1 MADLDPADQAVT
13 VASVREEDGTPVVY
27 LSGEL
32 DLTSAGQFSTAID
45 AALGSHP
52 GRLILDASGLTFMDS
67 SGIVLLVSAAFAL
80 WAVLRGRR
88 LRRQRN
94 LALASFVFALPVLP
108 VLLSLGVL
116 FRTYL

>member
-13 VASVREEDGTPVVY
+13 VASVREENGTPVVY

-32 DLTSAGQFSTAID
+32 DLTNAGQFSTAID

-67 SGIVLLVSAAFAL
+67 SGIVLLVSASQRVPEVQVRDPSPIVRRL
-80 WAVLRGRR
+80 IELTGLSEVLRIT
-88 LRRQRN
+88 
-94 LALASFVFALPVLP
+94 S
-108 VLLSLGVL
+108 
-116 FRTYL
+116 

>member
-13 VASVREEDGTPVVY
+13 VASVQEEDGTPVVY

-67 SGIVLLVSAAFAL
+67 SGIVLLVSATQRVQEVQVRDPSPIVRRL
-80 WAVLRGRR
+80 IELTGLSKVLRIT
-88 LRRQRN
+88 
-94 LALASFVFALPVLP
+94 S
-108 VLLSLGVL
+108 
-116 FRTYL
+116 